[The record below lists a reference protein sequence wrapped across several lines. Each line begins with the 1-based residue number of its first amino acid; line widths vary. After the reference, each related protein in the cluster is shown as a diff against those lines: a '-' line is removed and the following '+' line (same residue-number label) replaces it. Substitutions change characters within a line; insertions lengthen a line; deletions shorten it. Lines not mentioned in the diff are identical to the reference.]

1 MRVMVERYYQDEQ
14 DILDTI
20 TDHVLDTLNNNADDE
35 NKFFEEK
42 DLDLI
47 YFKEINSPTK

>member
-1 MRVMVERYYQDEQ
+1 MTLNEKE
-14 DILDTI
+14 ILDCI
-20 TDHVLDTLNNNADDE
+20 TNHVLDTLNNNADDE